1 MVFFGSANSRPT
13 CSWRRFRDFHS
24 GVLMIYGDS
33 DENLSHIFAVMADDD
48 VVDDKDAGCTC
59 TGLRKAETLLM
70 NADEEEDS

>member
-1 MVFFGSANSRPT
+1 
-13 CSWRRFRDFHS
+13 
-24 GVLMIYGDS
+24 
-33 DENLSHIFAVMADDD
+33 MADDD